1 MDGKKL
7 AESFRKLSLQAEAD
21 QGPKLSSLSME
32 TLGGLTMRRGKYKGQ
47 TVKHVFLHD
56 QKYAL
61 WVVTHTNPS
70 DREWGPIF
78 EYMKRQN
85 KAMKKESKVAEDS
98 SSDEDEFEILK
109 SEKGK
114 ANQKDKTNTNETS
127 GGTQNGDS
135 SSSSDPNPATEA
147 RLANMEN
154 MMMQMAEYL
163 NNQSQAQRTRQ
174 VNFPDNEEEMN

>member
-1 MDGKKL
+1 
-7 AESFRKLSLQAEAD
+7 
-21 QGPKLSSLSME
+21 
-32 TLGGLTMRRGKYKGQ
+32 
-47 TVKHVFLHD
+47 
-56 QKYAL
+56 
-61 WVVTHTNPS
+61 
-70 DREWGPIF
+70 
-78 EYMKRQN
+78 MKRQN

-163 NNQSQAQRTRQ
+163 SNQSQAQRTRQ
-174 VNFPDNEEEMN
+174 VHFPDNEEEMN

>member
-7 AESFRKLSLQAEAD
+7 AESFKKLSLQTEAD

-163 NNQSQAQRTRQ
+163 SNQSQVRRPRQ
-174 VNFPDNEEEMN
+174 VHFPDNEEEII